1 MAISKSYMR
10 SKTLSNL
17 ESLFNYLPRRRYR
30 DLFFVMAV
38 SVLQGLMDI
47 FLVALIARLV
57 GLMAGTKLAD
67 QLPGIKIFGGDLFD
81 QAGWLVVILIV
92 AFWLTA
98 LTRFLAALLQSMLSA
113 EIWGDLIHKA
123 YENII
128 FQNYEYFLSRQS
140 SDLSATFNRILGKIS
155 NAVIAPLLSVVGNL
169 LSVIVL
175 FIGVT
180 FVLGGSSLIM
190 FILMIGAYI
199 LSSNLI
205 SPYIKFATKQQVRY
219 SEKINSLLMES
230 LGSIRDVHIYSA
242 HQHFIDKFSSDG
254 VVSKKYDRLIKLMP
268 DVPRYVIEPAG
279 VTILF
284 LIGLTPAVVSGE
296 TEKVKEAMPILAAI
310 LGTLLRVSGPLTNT
324 FRDLSKIRGGTPE
337 ISNILQILSLTPEKK
352 YLCSLNPKISSEGIS
367 PRYSVKLE
375 DVCFAYD
382 KSGGQILDNV
392 NLTIPVGSRV
402 ALVGSTGSGKTTIA
416 HILLGLFSPSSGKLL
431 LDGVEL
437 SDDEISAWQDNCAL
451 VPQDI
456 RLMNS
461 SIKENV
467 AFGCNPDEIND
478 DEIWLALKSSKLA
491 TYVSKLPYGMY
502 TMVGEDGVNLS
513 GGQRQRLALARAFFR
528 RASFLVL
535 DEATSALDN
544 STERDLMQTL
554 DVVGRHCTTV
564 IIAHR
569 LSTIKKCDC
578 IYEIENGKI
587 KAFGSYE
594 MLQSSSSSFC
604 KLTQLEKN

>member
-1 MAISKSYMR
+1 MH
-10 SKTLSNL
+10 SKTVRDLAR
-17 ESLFNYLPRRRYR
+17 LFEYLPRRRYK

-57 GLMAGTKLAD
+57 GLMAGTQLAD

-81 QAGWLVVILIV
+81 QAGWLVAILID

-128 FQNYEYFLSRQS
+128 FQDYLYFLSNKS
-140 SDLSATFNRILGKIS
+140 SDLSATFNRILAKIS

-175 FIGVT
+175 FVGVT
-180 FVLGGSSLIM
+180 FVLGGSSLVM
-190 FILMIGAYI
+190 FVMMIGAYI

-205 SPYIKFATKQQVRY
+205 SPYIKFATKQHVRY
-219 SEKINSLLMES
+219 SDKINSLLMES
-230 LGSIRDVHIYSA
+230 LGSIRDVHLYSA

-254 VVSKKYDRLIKLMP
+254 VVSKRYDRLIKLMP
-268 DVPRYVIEPAG
+268 SVPRYVIEPAG

-284 LIGLTPAVVSGE
+284 LVGLAPAVVSGE
-296 TEKVKEAMPILAAI
+296 IDQVKEAMPLLAAI

-324 FRDLSKIRGGTPE
+324 FRDFNKIRGGMPE
-337 ISNILQILSLTPEKK
+337 ILNVLQILSLSPEKK
-352 YLCSLNPKISSEGIS
+352 YLCSVNPKISSKGIF

-375 DVCFAYD
+375 DVCFAYNEN
-382 KSGGQILDNV
+382 SNLILKNV
-392 NLTIPVGSRV
+392 NLTIPIGSRV

-416 HILLGLFSPSSGKLL
+416 HLLLGLFMPSSGRLL

-437 SDDEISAWQDNCAL
+437 SEDEISAWQDNCAL

-456 RLMNS
+456 RLMNA
-461 SIKENV
+461 SIKENI
-467 AFGCNPDEIND
+467 AFGCNQDEILDN
-478 DEIWLALKSSKLA
+478 EIWLALKSSKLA
-491 TYVSKLPYGMY
+491 NYVSTLPYGIY
-502 TMVGEDGVNLS
+502 TLIGENGVNLS
-513 GGQRQRLALARAFFR
+513 GGQRQRLALARAFYR

-544 STERDLMQTL
+544 STERDLMQAL
-554 DVVGRHCTTV
+554 DVIGRHCTTV

-578 IYEIENGKI
+578 IYELEDGKI

-594 MLQSSSSSFC
+594 KLRSTSSSFLA
-604 KLTQLEKN
+604 LTQLERS